1 LKIYLK
7 IIYFL
12 IFPPK
17 KTFLFGLGVGLDF
30 GFFGFLGFGCW
41 VGFWV
46 FWIFW
51 VWVLGWVKNPK
62 PNPKTQFFLGAG
74 DWLETWNLA
83 RICISALKE
92 RIRHKN

>member
-12 IFPPK
+12 IFPSK

-30 GFFGFLGFGCW
+30 GFLGFGCW

-46 FWIFW
+46 FWAFR
-51 VWVLGWVKNPK
+51 VWVLGWVLGFLDFLGLGVGLGEK
-62 PNPKTQFFLGAG
+62 PKTQPKNPIFFGC
-74 DWLETWNLA
+74 
-83 RICISALKE
+83 R
-92 RIRHKN
+92 

>member
-1 LKIYLK
+1 
-7 IIYFL
+7 
-12 IFPPK
+12 
-17 KTFLFGLGVGLDF
+17 LGVGLGF

-46 FWIFW
+46 FWVFR

-74 DWLETWNLA
+74 DWSQNRGKITKFSIRKLENEFIL
-83 RICISALKE
+83 ISLKT
-92 RIRHKN
+92 KL